1 MRMICGFFQGFSFVP
16 LTVTISARTD
26 QSKVT
31 FSRGCSTGE
40 HISLVKTRRNRVENF
55 IPPTRIEETRVQ
67 LHVYRSV
74 RVTRAYILI
83 QIEIEVNS

>member
-67 LHVYRSV
+67 LFTEVYVSQELTSSFKLRL
-74 RVTRAYILI
+74 R
-83 QIEIEVNS
+83 